1 MTTIASLIV
10 EISARTEK
18 LRAGLSSAYGAV
30 ASFAAKAVKA
40 LAVIGA
46 VAVTGMIAA
55 FAKLTSMINEQAEAI
70 DRMGEEAERI
80 GVSVEGF
87 QKLGYAA
94 KLGGIS
100 TDQMAMS
107 MKKLN
112 LALVDARKEGS
123 PAAEAFKKLGLS
135 AEKLMSMPADERLM
149 VIADAFKNVKS
160 TADQSSIAVDLFGK
174 SGMEALTF
182 LNSNVRANAKEFEQL
197 GLVLSDSQVKA
208 VASFKDSQDKLGAI
222 WEGFKNQLTAAV
234 APAFDEFIKWI
245 TKTITEMGGMEK
257 AAQTFAR
264 GMVSGIKLAVSALGG
279 LLSLLDKVQKV
290 MLFFEERDLQQQ
302 RNKAMVEN
310 QRQLA
315 PANNLSWKTGQ
326 LSGLEDSF
334 IPSIKVQQQ
343 LENLDKAIENNHKQF
358 NTLETAGAER
368 LRLEQQLQGM
378 LDTQISKIGQK
389 QSANDAI
396 FEGVMNGIKAQAEKV
411 GEGFQF
417 VADAAKTNATSI
429 LDSAKK
435 VESVIAQMEKSAGQ
449 SELTR
454 ILGLDKQNDKENPL
468 AQSEEFDRLV
478 RQIYQK
484 QTTGAGTQAQSGTF
498 NGKEVTFNPS
508 TIAQDMG
515 RLKEILEQQSRDG
528 NNTIGMKGVIDELSK
543 FVNSKNEQ
551 KVKVDINVKA
561 DKGFLAEVAT
571 SQEVAKA
578 VDEQIKNYA
587 SNEAK
592 RMKG

>member
-1 MTTIASLIV
+1 MATIASLIV
-10 EISARTEK
+10 EISAKSEK
-18 LRAGLSSAYGAV
+18 LKAGLSSAYSSV
-30 ASFAAKAVKA
+30 SSFAAKAAKT
-40 LAVIGA
+40 LAVIGT
-46 VAVTGMIAA
+46 VVGVTLVAA
-55 FAKLTSMINEQAEAI
+55 FSKLTSMISEQADKI
-70 DRMGEEAERI
+70 DRMSKEAQKI
-80 GVSVEGF
+80 GASYAEF
-87 QKLGYAA
+87 QKLAYGADLA
-94 KLGGIS
+94 GVS
-100 TDQMAMS
+100 TDQLAQS
-107 MKKLN
+107 IKKLN
-112 LALVDARKEGS
+112 IGIGDAQMGTGS
-123 PAAEAFKKLGLS
+123 AKDAFDKLGLS
-135 AEKLMSMPADERLM
+135 ASALANMSVEDRFLAISDALRQVTDKTLQSKL
-149 VIADAFKNVKS
+149 
-160 TADQSSIAVDLFGK
+160 AVDIFGK
-174 SGMEALTF
+174 SGVDSLVFLT
-182 LNSNVRANAKEFEQL
+182 SNIRETSKEFADL
-197 GLVLSDSQVKA
+197 GLTITDAQASAVESFNDSKTR
-208 VASFKDSQDKLGAI
+208 LGAI
-222 WEGFKNQLTAAV
+222 WEGFKDQLTVAV

-245 TKTITEMGGMEK
+245 TQTIKEMGGMEK

-264 GMVSGIKLAVSALGG
+264 GMISGIKLAVSALGG
-279 LLSLLDKVQKV
+279 LLNLLDKVQKV

-302 RNKAMVEN
+302 RNKAMTEN
-310 QRQLA
+310 QRQLS
-315 PANNLSWKTGQ
+315 PANGLSWKTGQ

-343 LENLDKAIENNHKQF
+343 LENLDKAIEKNHQQF
-358 NTLETAGAER
+358 NSLETAGAER
-368 LRLEQQLQGM
+368 LRLEKQLQGM
-378 LDTQISKIGQK
+378 LDNQISNIGKK

-396 FEGVMNGIKAQAEKV
+396 FEGVMNGIKNQAQKV
-411 GEGFQF
+411 GEGFQS

-454 ILGLDKQNDKENPL
+454 ILGLDKENSKQNPL

-484 QTTGAGTQAQSGTF
+484 QTTGAGTQPQTGTF
-498 NGKEVTFNPS
+498 NGKEYTFNPT
-508 TIAQDMG
+508 TISQDMK
-515 RLKEILEQQSRDG
+515 RLREIFEQQSRDG
-528 NNTIGMKGVIDELSK
+528 NNTIGMKGVIDELTK
-543 FVNSKNEQ
+543 FVNSKTEQ